1 MKYRLKHIVEYAALR
16 GMAGLVRIMPYRVAL
31 TKAWVLAWIGFHLVR
46 FRRRE
51 AERRIREVFGTRYS
65 DREVRQIAWVSLRN
79 LCFTAVDVMRTPYAT
94 LESLAPMT
102 DYEGL
107 IRAMT
112 EQHAAGRGAICA
124 LPHMGAW
131 EMPARALLLRGL
143 PFFSVTGK
151 QRNPLFDRYVN
162 VLRERSGL
170 PITVRG
176 ASTLRAIIT
185 QLKAGGM
192 FAVLP
197 DVRMR
202 TGGIKIRFLGKE
214 ANLGA
219 GMASFARHAE
229 VPIYPLIVTRVGWAR
244 HAVKV
249 FPPIYPD
256 PSLDKTADI
265 QRMTQQVMDIITQAI
280 HNDPSQWFWY
290 NKRWVL
296 EPV

>member
-1 MKYRLKHIVEYAALR
+1 
-16 GMAGLVRIMPYRVAL
+16 
-31 TKAWVLAWIGFHLVR
+31 
-46 FRRRE
+46 
-51 AERRIREVFGTRYS
+51 
-65 DREVRQIAWVSLRN
+65 
-79 LCFTAVDVMRTPYAT
+79 
-94 LESLAPMT
+94 
-102 DYEGL
+102 
-107 IRAMT
+107 
-112 EQHAAGRGAICA
+112 
-124 LPHMGAW
+124 
-131 EMPARALLLRGL
+131 MPARALLLRGL

-151 QRNPLFDRYVN
+151 QRNPLFDQYVN

-265 QRMTQQVMDIITQAI
+265 QRMTQQVMDIITEAI

-296 EPV
+296 DPV